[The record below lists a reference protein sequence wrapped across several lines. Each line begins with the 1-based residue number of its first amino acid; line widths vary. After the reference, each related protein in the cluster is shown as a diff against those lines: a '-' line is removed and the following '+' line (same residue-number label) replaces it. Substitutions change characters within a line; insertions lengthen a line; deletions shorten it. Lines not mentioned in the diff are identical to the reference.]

1 MKMYIPDRTGHTT
14 LDTDEGT
21 TIAEMEAQFTKY
33 RGQGYAATTMGPEG
47 RETMPTFDPEAD
59 TITMTHPLVGG

>member
-1 MKMYIPDRTGHTT
+1 MFIPDRTGHTT

-21 TIAEMEAQFTKY
+21 TIAEMEAQFTKL
-33 RGQGYAATTMGPEG
+33 RGQGYMATTPGPEG